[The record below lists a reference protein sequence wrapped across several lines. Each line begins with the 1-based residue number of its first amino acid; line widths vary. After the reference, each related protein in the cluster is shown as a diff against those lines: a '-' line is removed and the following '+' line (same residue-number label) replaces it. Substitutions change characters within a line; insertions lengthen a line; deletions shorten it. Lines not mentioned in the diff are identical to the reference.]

1 MRIAGPALAIVCGL
15 AAASLVRAQAL
26 ATQAQPSANDLL
38 AAAKEA
44 VGGSARLDKIHSLSI
59 GRRQAGVRRRRRHQL
74 NIDMPGRILQERTT
88 MTSGGQVSRTVASED
103 GGGSAEGGMPGDSGG
118 PALSSYTTEC
128 LDEDRYWAKLRDGSV
143 DAGPE
148 NTMAARQRAFTQAF
162 VLYMIAF
169 TLSPPSR
176 YPMTWTYGQQV
187 ESPGG
192 HADGLIGRGSNGFV
206 VHLFL
211 DTKTHQP
218 VMIQYKDGA
227 RDMQLWLN
235 DRRAEDGILFPHAF
249 VWQVDG
255 NPIEEFH
262 LQKFKINPKL
272 NPSIFTR

>member
-1 MRIAGPALAIVCGL
+1 MTAAREAI
-15 AAASLVRAQAL
+15 
-26 ATQAQPSANDLL
+26 
-38 AAAKEA
+38 
-44 VGGSARLDKIHSLSI
+44 GGTARLDKIHSLSI
-59 GRRQAGVRRRRRHQL
+59 WGADKRAGLAAVMQL

-88 MTSGGQVSRTVASED
+88 MTNGGQVSRTVVSED

-118 PALSSYTTEC
+118 PALSSYMTEC
-128 LDEDRYWAKLRDGSV
+128 LDGDHYWAKLRDGSIQ
-143 DAGPE
+143 DGIE
-148 NTMAARQRAFTQAF
+148 NMMAARQRSFTQAF

-176 YPMTWTYGQQV
+176 YPMTWSYGQQV

-192 HADGLIGRGSNGFV
+192 HADGLVGHGSNGFL
-206 VHLFL
+206 VHLFIDAKSHL
-211 DTKTHQP
+211 P

-235 DRRAEDGILFPHAF
+235 DRKAEDGILFPHTL

-255 NPIEEFH
+255 NPVEEFQ

-272 NPSIFTR
+272 NQSMFTR

>member
-15 AAASLVRAQAL
+15 AAASLVRAQL
-26 ATQAQPSANDLL
+26 QPSANDLL

-59 GRRQAGVRRRRRHQL
+59 WGADKRASGAGAVMHL